1 MKAER
6 AIPIMNFESEN
17 KEKGMLVSDGAVR
30 HHLTCCKAACVHEE
44 AAKADSECP
53 MTLLKIE

>member
-1 MKAER
+1 M
-6 AIPIMNFESEN
+6 MNFESKN

-53 MTLLKIE
+53 MPLLKIE